1 VKKSVVLAI
10 VFVVVVVGAVVYT
23 TLSASASRYRCE
35 VCVEFQGRRSCRTAA
50 AATAQQARRTAQ
62 DNACAEI
69 SSGVTDSMQCGNYT
83 EPVSVKWLSGSPER

>member
-1 VKKSVVLAI
+1 VKKSVLLAI
-10 VFVVVVVGAVVYT
+10 VFVVAVVGAVVYT

-83 EPVSVKWLSGSPER
+83 EPASVKWLSGNPER